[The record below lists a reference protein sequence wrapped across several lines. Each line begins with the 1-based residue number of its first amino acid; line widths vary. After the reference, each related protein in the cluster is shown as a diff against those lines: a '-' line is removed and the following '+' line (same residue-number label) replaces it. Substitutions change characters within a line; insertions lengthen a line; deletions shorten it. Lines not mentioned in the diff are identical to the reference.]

1 MRKKNHFKRIY
12 YCRSWKF
19 SYFFFLLALF
29 ISRTCIWI
37 KWRTAITSKQ
47 ETRLGWCLKNFMT
60 NYIYYSGKKMA
71 TIWLRMIKTNIL
83 ETRVQWPLKNSIL
96 PLLSSGF
103 FMELLLIKMK
113 LIAHREGVQPSDP
126 LNKAYVDN
134 IPGILVRP
142 SILALFLFDQ
152 P

>member
-1 MRKKNHFKRIY
+1 
-12 YCRSWKF
+12 
-19 SYFFFLLALF
+19 
-29 ISRTCIWI
+29 
-37 KWRTAITSKQ
+37 
-47 ETRLGWCLKNFMT
+47 
-60 NYIYYSGKKMA
+60 MA
-71 TIWLRMIKTNIL
+71 TIWLRMTRPNIL
-83 ETRVQWPLKNSIL
+83 ETRVQWTLKNSIL
-96 PLLSSGF
+96 PPFGF

>member
-1 MRKKNHFKRIY
+1 MNFEKLHSTSF
-12 YCRSWKF
+12 W
-19 SYFFFLLALF
+19 LF
-29 ISRTCIWI
+29 YGTFV
-37 KWRTAITSKQ
+37 
-47 ETRLGWCLKNFMT
+47 N
-60 NYIYYSGKKMA
+60 
-71 TIWLRMIKTNIL
+71 
-83 ETRVQWPLKNSIL
+83 
-96 PLLSSGF
+96 
-103 FMELLLIKMK
+103 KMK